1 MSFFFVQY
9 DPDFDAPNREILAR
23 SEEIASPSE
32 EILAFTDNGVAKSDK
47 MSVVGIRL
55 LNLFD

>member
-1 MSFFFVQY
+1 VRA
-9 DPDFDAPNREILAR
+9 DKNRERKFA
-23 SEEIASPSE
+23 SPSGEIASPSE
-32 EILAFTDNGVAKSDK
+32 EILAFTDNGVAKNDK